1 LPRRAYGGVLCYLST
16 DPRTPES
23 RVTERMDGA
32 PVAEALDRA
41 TRALLE
47 TVGIGPDAPCL
58 ASVHRGEEG
67 PFRRYLRGQQRA
79 AERLGLR
86 FREEVLDPGAG
97 PGALPATVRRLDRD
111 PSVHG
116 VLVEHPLPAPYDFPS
131 AMRELRPEKDVD
143 GVGTENLGRL
153 LNGEPGHAP
162 AVCRAA
168 VAIARHYGLPLDGQ
182 PVAVVGRSGTV
193 GLPLALLLLQRT
205 PGPNATVTV
214 THSQTTDL
222 ARALAPARTVFS
234 CVGHPGLLT
243 RSVVPE
249 GAAVVDV
256 GLASVPDPDRPSGV
270 RMVGD
275 ADAESLEGWASALTP
290 VPGGVG
296 PVTVAQLMWN
306 TATAAQLLARG
317 PAEP

>member
-1 LPRRAYGGVLCYLST
+1 
-16 DPRTPES
+16 
-23 RVTERMDGA
+23 VTERLEGA

-47 TVGIGPDAPCL
+47 TVGTGPEAPCL

-79 AERLGLR
+79 AERLGVR
-86 FREEVLDPGAG
+86 FREEILDSAAG
-97 PGALPATVRRLDRD
+97 PGALSAVVRRLDRD
-111 PSVHG
+111 PSVQG
-116 VLVEHPLPAPYDFPS
+116 VLVEHPLPAPYDFAS
-131 AMRELRPEKDVD
+131 AMRELRAEKDVD

-153 LNGEPGHAP
+153 LNGEAGHAP

-168 VAIARHYGLPLDGQ
+168 IAIARHYGLPLDGQ
-182 PVAVVGRSGTV
+182 SVAVVGRSGTV

-214 THSQTTDL
+214 AHSRTGDL
-222 ARALAPARTVFS
+222 ARSLATARIIFS
-234 CVGHPGLLT
+234 CAGHPRLLT

-256 GLASVPDPDRPSGV
+256 GLGSVPAPERPGGV
-270 RMVGD
+270 VWVGD
-275 ADAESLEGWASALTP
+275 ADSDSLEGWASALTP

-306 TATAAQLLARG
+306 TAKAAQMQAGG
-317 PAEP
+317 PSDP

>member
-1 LPRRAYGGVLCYLST
+1 
-16 DPRTPES
+16 
-23 RVTERMDGA
+23 VTERLEGA

-47 TVGIGPDAPCL
+47 TVGTGPDAPCL
-58 ASVHRGEEG
+58 ASIHRGLEG
-67 PFRRYLRGQQRA
+67 PFRSYVRGQQRA

-86 FREEVLDPGAG
+86 FREEILDPASG
-97 PGALPATVRRLDRD
+97 PAALPSLVRRLDRD
-111 PSVHG
+111 ASVHG
-116 VLVEHPLPAPYDFPS
+116 VLVEHPLPLPYDF
-131 AMRELRPEKDVD
+131 AAALRELRPEKDVD

-153 LNGEPGHAP
+153 LAGESGHAP

-168 VAIARHYGLPLDGQ
+168 ISLARHYQLPVDGQ
-182 PVAVVGRSGTV
+182 SVAVVGRSGTV
-193 GLPLALLLLQRT
+193 GLPLALLLMQRA

-214 THSQTTDL
+214 AHSRTPDL
-222 ARALAPARTVFS
+222 ARSLAPARIVFS
-234 CVGHPGLLT
+234 CACHPRLLT

-256 GLASVPDPDRPSGV
+256 GLSSVPDASRPSGT

-275 ADAESLEGWASALTP
+275 ADPESLDGWASALTP

-306 TATAAQLLARG
+306 TATAAQWLARG
-317 PAEP
+317 PSDP